1 MRPEH
6 WLFTIPLR
14 LRSLFRWAQADHEL
28 DEELRDHLERKTEE
42 YVAKGMAPEEARR
55 RARLDLG
62 GVEKVKEECR
72 DARRVNR
79 IQDFVQDLR
88 YGLRILRKNPGST
101 AAVVIA
107 LALGIGLNTTVFS
120 FVNAL
125 LLRPPTGVKAPDQLR
140 EVWIHNPR
148 SSGAQ
153 AYLPLT
159 HPDYLY
165 YRDHN
170 QSFEGILAYDG
181 DPHLVIWN
189 RSGEGQ
195 TVLGQLVSGNFFSLL
210 GVNAV
215 LGRTISAEDDQTANP
230 QPVVVLGYG
239 FWRRYLGSDSTIVG
253 KTLML
258 NGANYSVIGVAPAGF
273 TGLLVGF
280 EPDFWAP
287 TAMVEQITRDK
298 GRLSNWHGHW
308 LIAIGR
314 LKTEASTSA
323 ARAEASVLEH
333 QIETDHPD
341 LKRNLDAI
349 VFPATLIPAPY
360 RVYVSAFTGL
370 LMAVFGFVLLIACA
384 NVASFLLA
392 RATGR
397 TREMAVRSALGA
409 GRGRL
414 VQQMLVES
422 ALLSSIAGFCGL
434 ILAYWAAPLLLAL
447 KPASLPI
454 TLRLPIDWRVL
465 VFTILVSLICG
476 VAFGVTPALRSAT
489 VSVASNLKDETQPAG
504 FRKSRLRSLLMTGE
518 IATCTVLLVC
528 ATLCVRSLRNASSIN
543 PGFNTQHVIAATLNP
558 GSLGYSDAQVRTFYE
573 QLSEHV
579 RRLPG
584 VTVASFTDHLPLG
597 PAQEQTAILDPTR
610 PESNK
615 HDAIPVEIL
624 RVAPD
629 YFQTMGI
636 SLLRGRDFTSSES
649 AEGSGKAIINEAL
662 ARRLWRTQDPVGQ
675 RMTFFGEKS
684 STEVIGVV
692 PTGKYRT
699 LGEDPIP
706 VAYLPQLRARRTLVV
721 RTSGDPA
728 TLLDSIRRDIHSVDS
743 NIAATDLETMQQYM
757 SLPLFPA
764 RTTGL
769 LLGVSG
775 FLALVLTMIGLFGV
789 ISYIASQRTHEIG
802 VRIALGAQRSD
813 ILNLVV
819 RHGLFLTV
827 IGLVVGLSIA
837 FGTVHLLSSL
847 LYGITPT
854 DPTTFIGVAALLCV
868 LTVLACYLPA
878 RRAMRV
884 DPMVALRYE

>member
-1 MRPEH
+1 MKWLKQLFSRRRIYRDLSDEIREH
-6 WLFTIPLR
+6 LEEKI
-14 LRSLFRWAQADHEL
+14 
-28 DEELRDHLERKTEE
+28 EELVAGGMSRKE
-42 YVAKGMAPEEARR
+42 AAAAARR
-55 RARLDLG
+55 EFGNVML
-62 GVEKVKEECR
+62 VEEDSREVWRWPSAE
-72 DARRVNR
+72 
-79 IQDFVQDLR
+79 DFLIDLR
-88 YGLRILRKNPGST
+88 YGLRLLRKNPGST
-101 AAVVIA
+101 AAVVVA

-125 LLRPPTGVKAPDQLR
+125 LLRPPTGVKAPEQLR

-148 SSGAQ
+148 SSGAE
-153 AYLPLT
+153 AYLPMT
-159 HPDYLY
+159 YPDYLY

-170 QSFEGILAYDG
+170 QSFEGMLAYDG

-195 TVLGQLVSGNFFSLL
+195 TVLGQLVAGNFFSLL

-215 LGRTISAEDDQTANP
+215 LGRTISIEDDQTATP
-230 QPVVVLGYG
+230 QPVVVLGYA
-239 FWRRYLGSDSTIVG
+239 FWREHLGSDPSIVG

-287 TAMVEQITRDK
+287 TTIVEQITRDK

-314 LKTEASTSA
+314 LKTEASTSG

-341 LKRNLDAI
+341 LKRNLDAT

-360 RVYVSAFTGL
+360 RVYVSAFTAL

-397 TREMAVRSALGA
+397 TREMAVRTALGA
-409 GRGRL
+409 GRGR
-414 VQQMLVES
+414 VIQQMLVES
-422 ALLSSIAGFCGL
+422 ALLSGIAGFLGL

-447 KPASLPI
+447 KPASLPL

-465 VFTILVSLICG
+465 VFTMIVSLACG
-476 VAFGVTPALRSAT
+476 VAFGLAPALRSAS
-489 VSVASNLKDETQPAG
+489 VPVASNLKEETQPAG
-504 FRKSRLRSLLMTGE
+504 FRRSRLRSLLMTGE
-518 IATCTVLLVC
+518 IATCTVLLIC

-558 GSLGYSDAQVRTFYE
+558 GSLGYSDAQVRNFYE
-573 QLSEHV
+573 QLSKHV
-579 RRLPG
+579 RTLPG
-584 VTVASFTDHLPLG
+584 VTAASFTDHLPLG
-597 PAQEQTAILDPTR
+597 PAREQTAILDPMR
-610 PESNK
+610 PESGEN
-615 HDAIPVEIL
+615 DAISIDIL

-636 SLLRGRDFTSSES
+636 SLLRGRDFVSSEG
-649 AEGSGKAIINEAL
+649 AEGSGVAIINEAL
-662 ARRLWRTQDPVGQ
+662 AKRLRKNQDPVGQ
-675 RMTFFGEKS
+675 RMTFFARPGEKS

-699 LGEDPIP
+699 LGEDPVL

-721 RTSGDPA
+721 RTTGETT
-728 TLLDSIRRDIHSVDS
+728 TLLDNVRREIHSVDP

-775 FLALVLTMIGLFGV
+775 FLALALTTIGLFGV
-789 ISYIASQRTHEIG
+789 ISYIVSQRTHEIG
-802 VRIALGAQRSD
+802 VRMALGARPRD
-813 ILNLVV
+813 VLKLVV
-819 RHGLFLTV
+819 GHGLFLTATGLAV
-827 IGLVVGLSIA
+827 GLVGA
-837 FGTVHLLSSL
+837 FGAAHLLSSL
-847 LYGITPT
+847 LYGISPT
-854 DPTTFIGVAALLCV
+854 DPGTFAGVALLLC
-868 LTVLACYLPA
+868 TVALLACYVPA
-878 RRAMRV
+878 RRATHV
-884 DPMVALRYE
+884 DPTVALRYE

>member
-1 MRPEH
+1 MRPKR
-6 WLFTIPLR
+6 WIFTIPLR
-14 LRSLFRWAQADHEL
+14 LRSLFRRDQTDEDL
-28 DEELRDHLERKTEE
+28 DDELRDHLALKIEE
-42 YVAKGMAPEEARR
+42 YVGRGLTPEEAHR
-55 RARLDLG
+55 RARIDLEG
-62 GVEKVKEECR
+62 FEQAKERCR
-72 DARRVNR
+72 DQRRVNW
-79 IQDFVQDLR
+79 IQDLIQDLR
-88 YGLRILRKNPGST
+88 YGLRMLRKNPGST

-107 LALGIGLNTTVFS
+107 LALGIGLNSTVFS

-125 LLRPPTGVKAPDQLR
+125 LLRPPAGVTAPEQLR

-153 AYLPLT
+153 SYLPLT
-159 HPDYLY
+159 YPDYLY
-165 YRDHN
+165 YREHSR
-170 QSFEGILAYDG
+170 SFQGLLAYDG
-181 DPHLVIWN
+181 DPHLITWN

-215 LGRTISAEDDQTANP
+215 LGRTISPEDDQPASP

-239 FWRRYLGSDSTIVG
+239 FWRRHLGSDSTILG

-258 NGANYSVIGVAPAGF
+258 NGVNYSVIGVAPPGF

-287 TAMVEQITRDK
+287 TAVVAETLQNK

-314 LKTEASTSA
+314 LKPGASTSG

-333 QIETDHPD
+333 QIEKDHPD
-341 LKRNLDAI
+341 LERNLDAT

-360 RVYVSAFTGL
+360 RIYVSAFTGL

-414 VQQMLVES
+414 IQQMLVES
-422 ALLSSIAGFCGL
+422 TLLSSLAGLLGL
-434 ILAYWAAPLLLAL
+434 ILAYCTAPLLLAL
-447 KPASLPI
+447 KPARLPI
-454 TLRLPIDWRVL
+454 TLSLPIDWRVL
-465 VFTILVSLICG
+465 VFTVIVSLICG
-476 VAFGVTPALRSAT
+476 VAFGLTPALRSAK
-489 VSVASNLKDETQPAG
+489 VQLASNLKDETQPAG

-518 IATCTVLLVC
+518 VATCAVLLVC

-543 PGFNTQHVIAATLNP
+543 PGFNTQHVIAATLDP
-558 GSLGYSDAQVRTFYE
+558 GSLGYSDAQVRNFYQ

-579 RRLPG
+579 RALPG
-584 VTVASFTDHLPLG
+584 VTAASFTDHLPLG
-597 PAQEQTAILDPTR
+597 PAREHTLVT
-610 PESNK
+610 
-615 HDAIPVEIL
+615 DAMHLGDKKDWQPIDRL

-636 SLLRGRDFTSSES
+636 PLLRGRDFNSSDTE
-649 AEGSGKAIINEAL
+649 AQANVAIINETL
-662 ARRLWRTQDPVGQ
+662 AQRLWKNQDPLGKQ
-675 RMTFFGEKS
+675 MNFYQEKGA
-684 STEVIGVV
+684 TEVIGVV

-699 LGEDPIP
+699 LGEDPVP
-706 VAYLPQLRARRTLVV
+706 VVFLPQVWARRTLVV

-728 TLLDSIRRDIHSVDS
+728 TLLGSVRREIHSVDP
-743 NIAATDLETMQQYM
+743 NIAPTDLETMQQYM

-764 RTTGL
+764 RTLGL

-775 FLALVLTMIGLFGV
+775 LLALVLTTIGLFGV
-789 ISYIASQRTHEIG
+789 ISYIVSQRTHEIG
-802 VRIALGAQRSD
+802 VRVALGARRSD

-827 IGLVVGLSIA
+827 VGLVVGLGMA
-837 FGTVHLLSSL
+837 FGAAQLVSSL
-847 LYGITPT
+847 LYGVAPT
-854 DPTTFIGVAALLCV
+854 DPTTFIAVGTVLCAV
-868 LTVLACYLPA
+868 TLLACYLPA

-884 DPMVALRYE
+884 DPMVALR

>member
-1 MRPEH
+1 MS
-6 WLFTIPLR
+6 LLR
-14 LRSLFRWAQADHEL
+14 NIASGLRSLLRKEQVDREL
-28 DEELRDHLERKTEE
+28 DEELGVYLEMEAGAKIKQGMSRRDALRAVRLER
-42 YVAKGMAPEEARR
+42 GS
-55 RARLDLG
+55 LG
-62 GVEKVKEECR
+62 GTKEIVRSGGWEFVVDTLWR
-72 DARRVNR
+72 DLLFAARM
-79 IQDFVQDLR
+79 L
-88 YGLRILRKNPGST
+88 GKNPGST

-125 LLRPPTGVKAPDQLR
+125 LLRPPTGVKAPEQLR
-140 EVWIHNPR
+140 EIWIHNPR
-148 SSGAQ
+148 DSGAQ
-153 AYLPLT
+153 GYLPLT
-159 HPDYLY
+159 YPDYLY

-210 GVNAV
+210 AVNAV
-215 LGRTISAEDDQTANP
+215 LGRTISAEDDQPANP
-230 QPVVVLGYG
+230 QPVIVLGYG
-239 FWRRYLGSDSTIVG
+239 FWRRHLGSDSTFLG

-258 NGANYSVIGVAPAGF
+258 NGVNYSVIGVAPPGF
-273 TGLLVGF
+273 TGLLVGL

-298 GRLSNWHGHW
+298 GRLSNWHSHS

-314 LKTEASTSA
+314 LKPEASTVA
-323 ARAEASVLEH
+323 ARAEVGVLEH

-341 LKRNLDAI
+341 LKRNLDAT

-360 RVYVSAFTGL
+360 RVYVTAFTGL

-414 VQQMLVES
+414 IQQMLVES
-422 ALLSSIAGFCGL
+422 TLLSSFAGLLGL
-434 ILAYWAAPLLLAL
+434 ILAYWTAPLLLAL

-454 TLRLPIDWRVL
+454 TLSLPIDWRVL
-465 VFTILVSLICG
+465 VFTLIVSLISG
-476 VAFGVTPALRSAT
+476 VAFGLTPALRSAS
-489 VSVASNLKDETQPAG
+489 VPVASNLKDETQPAG

-518 IATCTVLLVC
+518 VATCTVLLVC

-543 PGFNTQHVIAATLNP
+543 PGFNTQRVIAATLDP
-558 GSLGYSDAQVRTFYE
+558 GSLGYSDTRVRTFYE
-573 QLSEHV
+573 QLSEHI
-579 RRLPG
+579 RALPG
-584 VTVASFTDHLPLG
+584 VTAASFTDHLPLG
-597 PAQEQTAILDPTR
+597 PAREHTILDPMR
-610 PESNK
+610 PVLSQN
-615 HDAIPVEIL
+615 DAIPVDIL

-636 SLLRGRDFTSSES
+636 PLLRGRDFVSSDG
-649 AEGSGKAIINEAL
+649 AEGSGVAIINEAL
-662 ARRLWRTQDPVGQ
+662 AIRLSKTQDPLGQ
-675 RMTFFGEKS
+675 RLTFFGEKS

-699 LGEDPIP
+699 IGEAP
-706 VAYLPQLRARRTLVV
+706 VPAAYLPQLRARRTLVV

-728 TLLDSIRRDIHSVDS
+728 TLLDSIRREIHSVDPS
-743 NIAATDLETMQQYM
+743 IAPTNLETMQQYM

-775 FLALVLTMIGLFGV
+775 FLALTLTSIGLFGV
-789 ISYIASQRTHEIG
+789 ISYLVSQRTHEIG
-802 VRIALGAQRSD
+802 VRMALGARGGD
-813 ILNLVV
+813 ILKLVF
-819 RHGLFLTV
+819 RHGILLTG
-827 IGLVVGLSIA
+827 IGLVAGLGMAVGAAQL
-837 FGTVHLLSSL
+837 VSSL
-847 LYGITPT
+847 LYGIAPT
-854 DPTTFIGVAALLCV
+854 DPATFIAVAVVLCV
-868 LTVLACYLPA
+868 VTVLACYLPA

-884 DPMVALRYE
+884 DPIVALRYE